1 MIVGINYQVE
11 FDEIPEL
18 IERLND
24 EAFDIAQDELV
35 EEIHMATKMLQE
47 ENFVKSLEFL
57 ARVQEVLVRINM
69 KVSNSTDILKA
80 YTKQLVDPQEPE
92 QDHAQMGAPPD
103 FAEMQEK
110 LAQIKENLKET
121 AVGEQG

>member
-1 MIVGINYQVE
+1 MIVGVNYQVE

-18 IERLND
+18 IERLNK
-24 EAFDIAQDELV
+24 EASDMIQEELV
-35 EEIHMATKMLQE
+35 DEIYMATKMLQK

-110 LAQIKENLKET
+110 LAQIKEGLKET
-121 AVGEQG
+121 AIGEQG